1 MTITRSISGSE
12 NRIGLARWKKLTTK
26 KLKNKSEARLDP
38 ALLIK

>member
-1 MTITRSISGSE
+1 MIKTGGVSVSDT
-12 NRIGLARWKKLTTK
+12 RIGLLGGKKLTTK